1 VPGDFEQL
9 TGIVKA
15 AVIVAVNCGPGMEQ
29 GADVV
34 FHGDADAV
42 VGALAHEA

>member
-1 VPGDFEQL
+1 M
-9 TGIVKA
+9 
-15 AVIVAVNCGPGMEQ
+15 IVAVNCGPGMEQ

-42 VGALAHEA
+42 VGALATDN